1 VVDYSDKS
9 VELVAGLDV
18 AQVFRPNH
26 HDLTAVAIMMS
37 NPARRARDCDVVFRL
52 RAKDSTTDIVVR
64 KTACADVPEEGWVRF
79 DFPPLPATEGWR
91 LVFSIASPNG
101 RPGQAPLIFTA
112 SMPGIYAD
120 GKLRINNEVVSGAL
134 QFTSFHR

>member
-1 VVDYSDKS
+1 MVDYSDKS
-9 VELVAGLDV
+9 LELVAGLDV
-18 AQVFRPNH
+18 TQVFRPNH

-37 NPARRARDCDVVFRL
+37 NPGGRARDCDVVFRL
-52 RAKDSTTDIVVR
+52 RAKDSTTDIIVR
-64 KTACADVPEEGWVRF
+64 KIGCADVPEEGWVRF
-79 DFPPLPATEGWR
+79 DFPPLVASEWWR

-101 RPGQAPLIFTA
+101 RPGHAPLVFMA
-112 SMPGIYAD
+112 SVPGIYAD